1 VGELVGGNPEEM
13 RGGDFAEGDV
23 SAAEVF
29 WWGRVTGRIEYRI
42 MKRSRATSTDL
53 NTEDAEEEHRD
64 HREVQIENSGEAEG
78 IAYAEEFVGFG
89 GGDAGVGG

>member
-1 VGELVGGNPEEM
+1 
-13 RGGDFAEGDV
+13 
-23 SAAEVF
+23 
-29 WWGRVTGRIEYRI
+29 

-53 NTEDAEEEHRD
+53 NTEDAEEEHR
-64 HREVQIENSGEAEG
+64 EVQIENSGEAEW